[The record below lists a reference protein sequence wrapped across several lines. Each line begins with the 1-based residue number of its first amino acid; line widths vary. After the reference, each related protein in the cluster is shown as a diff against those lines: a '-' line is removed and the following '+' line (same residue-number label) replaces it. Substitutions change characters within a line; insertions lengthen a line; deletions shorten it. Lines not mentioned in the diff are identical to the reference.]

1 MNNYPVEPLM
11 ADKLK
16 ENLQKYYPNEENI
29 KELYNLIQ
37 RYGMYICCDK
47 MKEFKIG
54 DKVRIKDAMDIS
66 YIGKIGIIEEI
77 SSHEPFSVKLN
88 IDGKEGS
95 WACAWLFSQIELI

>member
-1 MNNYPVEPLM
+1 
-11 ADKLK
+11 
-16 ENLQKYYPNEENI
+16 
-29 KELYNLIQ
+29 
-37 RYGMYICCDK
+37 

-95 WACAWLFSQIELI
+95 WACAWLFSQIELISNYGGVYYERRIKIFQRRISKNSR

>member
-1 MNNYPVEPLM
+1 
-11 ADKLK
+11 
-16 ENLQKYYPNEENI
+16 
-29 KELYNLIQ
+29 
-37 RYGMYICCDK
+37 

-54 DKVRIKDAMDIS
+54 DKVRIKDAMDIN

-95 WACAWLFSQIELI
+95 WACAWLFSQIESNDGLI

>member
-1 MNNYPVEPLM
+1 MKKQWSGELERCLWWCM
-11 ADKLK
+11 
-16 ENLQKYYPNEENI
+16 NEE
-29 KELYNLIQ
+29 
-37 RYGMYICCDK
+37 C
-47 MKEFKIG
+47 KIG

-77 SSHEPFSVKLN
+77 SSHKPFSVKLN